1 MRAQYLLTIAVP
13 ENLKETVRSSSSC
26 AEAIRELA
34 NRFEKKSEI
43 ESEVY
48 KSLEAIP
55 VLSNR
60 PSVDE
65 WKRYRDTILS
75 TQRRATPFGEVM
87 LNKVH
92 TALSYGKLG
101 PLYFQYMNR
110 KHRETLPDLL
120 KFTEDKIA
128 MLEQMAKHRSQS
140 VPASNNNSKPRQFAT
155 TAAIDSNS
163 QVEPCAF
170 CSEPH
175 LRRNCPLSRS
185 DRREALKRQN
195 KCFGCFKSL
204 KELPIDH
211 RGNCAVSCKACRR
224 RSMNT

>member
-75 TQRRATPFGEVM
+75 TQRRATPFGDVM

-101 PLYFQYMNR
+101 PFYFQYMNR

-128 MLEQMAKHRSQS
+128 MLEQKPSTVPSQC
-140 VPASNNNSKPRQFAT
+140 PLAT
-155 TAAIDSNS
+155 TIASLVNLPQLLPSIAT
-163 QVEPCAF
+163 
-170 CSEPH
+170 H
-175 LRRNCPLSRS
+175 KLSHVLSAPSR
-185 DRREALKRQN
+185 
-195 KCFGCFKSL
+195 
-204 KELPIDH
+204 
-211 RGNCAVSCKACRR
+211 
-224 RSMNT
+224 T